1 MSNTRIYWLHTL
13 SPTHVGAG
21 RGVGYID
28 LPIHRDKVTNW
39 PVIPG
44 SAFKGVWAD
53 TFKATE
59 ENRNSNHDLGLAFGR
74 ASDDGSN
81 SGALITTDSR
91 LVCLPVRSFHGTFAW
106 CTSPLALQMLHRD
119 LTLAGMEH
127 LPKPPGTLSDGVIHH
142 PAKTALEA
150 EGRIFLEDLNFTGK
164 ECPTAAAWADKL
176 ANWIF
181 PSGDQESW
189 RSRFIERFAVLP
201 NTVFDFLTE
210 TGTEVATR
218 VKIKDDTKTVVQGQL
233 WNEESLPAET
243 ILYGLVICD
252 RVFQPK
258 AKKGEQQEHEMT
270 VRNRLLKEFATKPM
284 TLQIGGKATVGR
296 GRVRCSFT
304 PIGGEA

>member
-53 TFKATE
+53 AFKATE
-59 ENRNSNHDLGLAFGR
+59 ENRKSNPEVGLAFGS

-81 SGALITTDSR
+81 SGALIPTDAR

-106 CTSPLALQMLHRD
+106 CASPLALEMLHRD
-119 LTLAGMEH
+119 LTLAGMKQ
-127 LPKPPGTLSDGVIHH
+127 LPKPPATLSDGVIHRS
-142 PAKTALEA
+142 AKTALED
-150 EGRIFLEDLNFTGK
+150 EGRIFLEDLDFVGK
-164 ECPTAAAWADKL
+164 ECPTASAWADKL
-176 ANWIF
+176 ANWVF
-181 PSGDQESW
+181 PGEDQESW

-210 TGTEVATR
+210 TGTEVTAR
-218 VKIKDDTKTVVQGQL
+218 VKIDDDSKTVKEGAL

-243 ILYGLVICD
+243 ILYGLVTCD
-252 RVFQPK
+252 RLFS
-258 AKKGEQQEHEMT
+258 
-270 VRNRLLKEFATKPM
+270 RNAGKITPDGLLSRFSSDPM

-296 GRVRCSFT
+296 GRVQCTFT
-304 PIGGEA
+304 PVGG